1 MNMPRHYPF
10 TLQPLPYAYDSLAP
24 VLDARTLEFH
34 HDKHLQTYV
43 DNLNATLK
51 DAPAYHDWSLE
62 KLIMHID
69 SLPENLRTPVRNNAG
84 GVYNH
89 ELYFTAMT
97 GEANQ
102 PGTAM
107 QRGLEKAFGSFEE
120 WKTQMKQAALTQF
133 GSGWAWLIADAEDG
147 LHIVKTPNQD
157 TPLRARVR
165 PLLLVDVWEHAYYLQ
180 YQNRRAEYL
189 DLWFSLIDWRAAEA
203 RMNSREVLASV

>member
-1 MNMPRHYPF
+1 MSKHYPF
-10 TLQPLPYAYDSLAP
+10 TLEPLPYAYDALSP

-43 DNLNATLK
+43 DNLNAALK
-51 DAPAYHDWSLE
+51 DAPSYHTWELE
-62 KLIMHID
+62 RLILQLD

-89 ELYFTAMT
+89 ELYFASMT
-97 GEANQ
+97 GGESR
-102 PGTAM
+102 PGPAM
-107 QRGLEKAFGSFEE
+107 LRELEKAFGSYEA
-120 WKTQMKQAALTQF
+120 WKEQMKQAALTQF

-147 LHIVKTPNQD
+147 LHIVTTPNHD
-157 TPLRARVR
+157 TPLRARVH

-189 DLWFSLIDWRAAEA
+189 DRWFGLIDWQAVE
-203 RMNSREVLASV
+203 SRLKD

>member
-43 DNLNATLK
+43 DNLNAALK

-89 ELYFTAMT
+89 EL
-97 GEANQ
+97 
-102 PGTAM
+102 
-107 QRGLEKAFGSFEE
+107 
-120 WKTQMKQAALTQF
+120 
-133 GSGWAWLIADAEDG
+133 
-147 LHIVKTPNQD
+147 
-157 TPLRARVR
+157 
-165 PLLLVDVWEHAYYLQ
+165 
-180 YQNRRAEYL
+180 
-189 DLWFSLIDWRAAEA
+189 
-203 RMNSREVLASV
+203 

>member
-1 MNMPRHYPF
+1 MSKHYPF
-10 TLQPLPYAYDSLAP
+10 TLEPLPYAYDALSP

-43 DNLNATLK
+43 DNLNAALK
-51 DAPAYHDWSLE
+51 DAPSYQTWELE
-62 KLIMHID
+62 RLILQLD

-89 ELYFTAMT
+89 ELYFASMT
-97 GEANQ
+97 GGESR
-102 PGTAM
+102 PGPAM
-107 QRGLEKAFGSFEE
+107 LRELEKTFGSYEA
-120 WKTQMKQAALTQF
+120 WKEQMKQAALTQF

-189 DLWFSLIDWRAAEA
+189 DRWFGLIDWQAVE
-203 RMNSREVLASV
+203 SRLKG